1 MVEEV
6 QDASS
11 LRFIVNMCGV
21 HPRPSKVPNRHIRWS
36 MVRIY

>member
-21 HPRPSKVPNRHIRWS
+21 HARPNIGPNRHIRWS
-36 MVRIY
+36 TVYI